1 MQNAK
6 CNLKC
11 KITSYHDMPLRK
23 WSIRKL
29 ALLHQWFFSGLKVTD
44 NHCGLRALSR
54 KAGQKIKIT
63 QDRMSHASEILDQI
77 ARHKLRYQEIYVAI
91 KDTKYSLQKS
101 QKGVTG
107 SLKILYDFFVGR
119 ILN

>member
-1 MQNAK
+1 
-6 CNLKC
+6 
-11 KITSYHDMPLRK
+11 
-23 WSIRKL
+23 
-29 ALLHQWFFSGLKVTD
+29 
-44 NHCGLRALSR
+44 
-54 KAGQKIKIT
+54 
-63 QDRMSHASEILDQI
+63 MSHASEILDQI